1 MGTRPFARGGSE
13 RSRDTR
19 VPLTPEEGERVSTF
33 VPWGTSHVVVVVL
46 TVVGA
51 VALVPFARRAPA
63 PVVGKLERT
72 LAVLLVL
79 TTLAYQIYAF
89 EPARAGQTLPLW
101 LSDLVPYVAAYA
113 LWSGRQ
119 WAYGMTY
126 YWALTL
132 TVQAIAT
139 PALGGPDFPA
149 PSFLAFFTAHVLPI
163 WAAVLL
169 TWGRRRRPGW
179 TDYGRTV
186 AATLVWAAVAQP
198 VNLLTGANYGYLDRK
213 PDAASILDLF
223 GPYPTYLLVEAV
235 VVLAVW
241 ALITFPW
248 TALAARPGGA
258 IPGQRELSGG

>member
-1 MGTRPFARGGSE
+1 MS
-13 RSRDTR
+13 
-19 VPLTPEEGERVSTF
+19 VF

-51 VALVPFARRAPA
+51 VALVPFGRRAPA
-63 PVVGKLERT
+63 AVVGKAEKA
-72 LAVLLVL
+72 LAVLLVV
-79 TTLAYQIYAF
+79 TTLAYQVYAF
-89 EPARAGQTLPLW
+89 EPGRAGQTLPLW

-113 LWSGRQ
+113 LWTGRQ

-139 PALGGPDFPA
+139 PALAGPDFPA

-169 TWGRRRRPGW
+169 TWGRGRRPTW
-179 TDYGRTV
+179 ADYGRTV
-186 AATLVWAAVAQP
+186 AATLIWAAVAQP
-198 VNLLTGANYGYLDRK
+198 ANLLTGANYGYLDRK
-213 PDAASILDLF
+213 PDAASVLDLF
-223 GPYPTYLLVEAV
+223 GPYPVYLLVEAV

-241 ALITFPW
+241 AVITVVWSPPW
-248 TALAARPGGA
+248 TGSGRSPRPRPRARAEAVPDTPDPAASPTASPPSPRA
-258 IPGQRELSGG
+258 DRTE